1 MPPELA
7 ARVRQVNGTEPKRF
21 DVILLE
27 GRADE
32 IRPLL
37 RDVAAADGPITPVL
51 NLLSHDVA
59 AGGIYPPDMLLVE
72 RRVSTNTAAAGGNAA
87 LMAL

>member
-7 ARVRQVNGTEPKRF
+7 ARARQVNGTEPKRF

-37 RDVAAADGPITPVL
+37 RDVAAADGPISTRRL
-51 NLLSHDVA
+51 MFSATSRRLS
-59 AGGIYPPDMLLVE
+59 P
-72 RRVSTNTAAAGGNAA
+72 STIR
-87 LMAL
+87 